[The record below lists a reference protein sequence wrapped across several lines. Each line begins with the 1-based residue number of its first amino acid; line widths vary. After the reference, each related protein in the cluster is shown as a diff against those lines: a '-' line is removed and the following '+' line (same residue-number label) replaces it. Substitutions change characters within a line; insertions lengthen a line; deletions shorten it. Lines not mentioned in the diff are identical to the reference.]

1 MVPFKGKKIFRDSL
15 RVEFRMGEKSNPK
28 SKAAPFFGPVLV
40 IRERCQNLALENL
53 GGLSVADLHAD
64 Q

>member
-1 MVPFKGKKIFRDSL
+1 MVPFKGKKIFCDSL
-15 RVEFRMGEKSNPK
+15 GVEFRMGEKSNQK
-28 SKAAPFFGPVLV
+28 SKAAPFFGPVFV

-53 GGLSVADLHAD
+53 GRLNLADLHAD